1 MTWPKPRPHW
11 NPRAGSG
18 AARRMVEPME
28 KRTILELR
36 GLSRRINSEFYL
48 HDIDLTLRE
57 GEVNAIVGRNAS
69 GKSTLFSV
77 IMGVFEADSG
87 EIYIDGRRA
96 RIRNTTEAASQGLIL
111 TAQNQQMFENMTV
124 YENIFFGQ
132 ELHAPGLPVIS
143 NRRMIAATQELFR
156 DMRLSIDPR
165 APASTLSPAQRQLIL
180 IARASISENAKIFLL
195 DEPSTHLDAEEKQC
209 LYNAINGLK
218 ARGKAFLI
226 ISHDLDEVLATAD
239 TVCVMEDGALVRAA
253 PTSEFDKD
261 ALIEAVYGIKAR
273 DLYKREPVGQG
284 GEVLRAEHLCGPD
297 FTDVSL
303 ALRRGQITALMGAAG
318 CGKEEFARALAG
330 LSARTGTLCIDGKP
344 LEACSPVAAINA
356 GVVLALDAA
365 DESLIRSY
373 DQASHGGRRDGLG
386 VRASVGWETF
396 TKRLGRTFGAY
407 IGMRERGEYITGGN
421 RRRELVERAMRRRGT
436 VYILCD
442 ATAGIDIPARMRL
455 YFEVNKLLQSGAAV
469 LWLTSDADEA
479 AGLCDE
485 TIVMDKGQIRRA

>member
-1 MTWPKPRPHW
+1 ME
-11 NPRAGSG
+11 S
-18 AARRMVEPME
+18 ME

-36 GLSRRINSEFYL
+36 GLCRRINSEFYL

-57 GEVNAIVGRNAS
+57 GEVGAIVGRNAS

-96 RIRNTTEAASQGLIL
+96 VIRNTTEATDNGLIL
-111 TAQNQQMFENMTV
+111 TAQNQQIFTNLSV

-132 ELHAPGLPVIS
+132 ELRAPGLPVIS

-156 DMRLSIDPR
+156 DMGLSLDPR
-165 APASTLSPAQRQLIL
+165 APASALSPAQRQLIQ
-180 IARASISENAKIFLL
+180 IARACVSENAKVFLL
-195 DEPSTHLDAEEKQC
+195 DEPSTRLNAEEKQC
-209 LYNAINGLK
+209 LYRAVNGLK
-218 ARGKAFLI
+218 ARGKSFLI

-253 PTSEFDKD
+253 PTSSFDKA
-261 ALIEAVYGIKAR
+261 ALIEAVYGVKAK
-273 DLYKREPVGQG
+273 DLYKREPVELGD
-284 GEVLRAEHLCGPD
+284 EALRAEHLCGPG
-297 FTDVSL
+297 FEDVSL
-303 ALRRGQITALMGAAG
+303 TLRRGQITALMGAAG
-318 CGKEEFARALAG
+318 CGKEELARALAG
-330 LSARTGTLCIDGKP
+330 LYEYTGALYVGGKA
-344 LEACSPVAAINA
+344 LETRSPVAAMNA
-356 GVVLALDAA
+356 GVVLALDAQ
-365 DESLIRSY
+365 DEALIRSY
-373 DQASHGGRRDGLG
+373 DQASQGGRRDGLG
-386 VRASVGWETF
+386 VRASVGWDTF

-421 RRRELVERAMRRRGT
+421 QRRELVERAIRRRGI

-442 ATAGIDIPARMRL
+442 ATAGVDIPARMRL

-485 TIVMDKGQIRRA
+485 TIVMDKGQIRRV